1 MVCGSGA
8 ANPVGLGGTPN
19 SVVLVGIPNPVG
31 LVRTPN
37 AVVLVGTPNAVDP
50 IGTPNPVDLVG
61 TLTNTILIVRLG
73 RLGSSPSAAV
83 SNIVS
88 KICSSSHLHSYD
100 RLIYL
105 YYHVLAIPS
114 SCSKVLRSTEIVI
127 LLFYIY
133 IENKIPEKWALA
145 PLLFVFRK

>member
-19 SVVLVGIPNPVG
+19 PVVLVGTPNPVG

-37 AVVLVGTPNAVDP
+37 AVVLVGTPNA
-50 IGTPNPVDLVG
+50 VDLVG